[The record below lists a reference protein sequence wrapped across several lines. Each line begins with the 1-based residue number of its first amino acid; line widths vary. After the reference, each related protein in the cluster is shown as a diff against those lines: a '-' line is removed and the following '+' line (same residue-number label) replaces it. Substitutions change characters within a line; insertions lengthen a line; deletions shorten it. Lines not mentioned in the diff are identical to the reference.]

1 MDKNILI
8 IGKSAKEYAL
18 AQKLS
23 KTNNIGNIY
32 VASGND
38 AMKDFATCVDI
49 REDDVAGLLDFAM
62 ENAVD
67 LTICSS
73 EKAIRAN
80 VVGIF
85 QENGQMIFG
94 PTAESAQIAINKSTG
109 KKFLYKLH
117 VPTARFGIFE
127 KPQQAVDYVRN
138 SMLPVVVKTDEH
150 RNSNGTMICSAT
162 SIAKSFIEDCFIR
175 NEKRA

>member
-1 MDKNILI
+1 MEKNILI
-8 IGKSAKEYAL
+8 IENSSKEYAL

-23 KTNNIGNIY
+23 KLSNIGNIY

-38 AMKDFATCVDI
+38 AMREFATCVDI
-49 REDDVAGLLDFAM
+49 RENDVAGLLDFAM
-62 ENAVD
+62 ENAID

-85 QENGQMIFG
+85 QENGQMVFG
-94 PTAESAQIAINKSTG
+94 PTSASAQIAINKSTG

-117 VPTARFGIFE
+117 VPTSRVGII
-127 KPQQAVDYVRN
+127 D
-138 SMLPVVVKTDEH
+138 
-150 RNSNGTMICSAT
+150 
-162 SIAKSFIEDCFIR
+162 
-175 NEKRA
+175 